1 MAATPAVLLAAWWF
15 VWPLATL
22 FARVLQPGVLADVLG
37 DRSLRAVVWFTA
49 WQAAVSTLGAL
60 ALGLPAAWV
69 FGRYRFRG
77 RRLAEAIAVV
87 PFTLPTVVMAT
98 ALREVFPE
106 RWNDT
111 TGAVLVA
118 HVVVNIA
125 VVVRLVSSA
134 LARLD
139 PALLDAARTLGMGPL
154 RCAARVALP
163 LVASSVI
170 AAAAL
175 VFTFCASSFGFVI
188 LLGDPRHR
196 TLEVELYRQVGQLA
210 RFDVAAALALV
221 QLVGLLTVIGISQ
234 WFQRTR
240 SVVLASPSLRR
251 LPLPRGSS
259 RVLVWAVAGSSVAL
273 VVVPIGA
280 LVLRSVSVGE
290 HYGLTHWRNLWSGLE
305 RPSDRKSVV

>member
-1 MAATPAVLLAAWWF
+1 MVRHRAGLNERPVVVLLAGPAVLLAAWWF
-15 VWPLATL
+15 LWPLATL

-37 DRSLRAVVWFTA
+37 DRSLRSVVWFTT
-49 WQAAVSTLGAL
+49 WQATVSTLGAL
-60 ALGLPAAWV
+60 VLGLPAAWV

-98 ALREVFPE
+98 ALRQVLPD
-106 RWNDT
+106 RWHDT
-111 TGAVLVA
+111 TAAVLVA

-139 PALLDAARTLGMGPL
+139 PNLLDAARTLGAGPM
-154 RCAARVALP
+154 RCAVRVAVP
-163 LVASSVI
+163 LVASSVV

-196 TLEVELYRQVGQLA
+196 TLEVEL
-210 RFDVAAALALV
+210 
-221 QLVGLLTVIGISQ
+221 
-234 WFQRTR
+234 
-240 SVVLASPSLRR
+240 
-251 LPLPRGSS
+251 
-259 RVLVWAVAGSSVAL
+259 
-273 VVVPIGA
+273 
-280 LVLRSVSVGE
+280 
-290 HYGLTHWRNLWSGLE
+290 
-305 RPSDRKSVV
+305 